1 MREFSVKADF
11 AVGDRD
17 TVAGSVFAHERD
29 DPDHVIFQRL
39 VDGSWTDVTC
49 AEAAQQIRQTAQG
62 LIAHGVNAGDR
73 VAILSGTRYEWVI
86 LDYAILSAGAVT
98 VPIYDTSSAD
108 QVRWV
113 LEDSGAVLVIAETEA
128 HAQIVA
134 ALAGELPGLRTTLH
148 LDTGEPKALD
158 VLAEAGRSVE
168 IGRLEEEV
176 ESGAA

>member
-108 QVRWV
+108 QVRC
-113 LEDSGAVLVIAETEA
+113 STSS
-128 HAQIVA
+128 
-134 ALAGELPGLRTTLH
+134 PR
-148 LDTGEPKALD
+148 P
-158 VLAEAGRSVE
+158 AGRWRSAASRSGWRAG
-168 IGRLEEEV
+168 GRPMRLR
-176 ESGAA
+176 